1 MVKLSHLWKMNM
13 SKPSLAQGSLF
24 TMEELNGCLYEN
36 IQDFSGSAKLRLF
49 LSPYLKKMFCR
60 VELPVLWVF
69 ANAICKYFSI
79 KRNTNPIPSYL
90 FPREALS
97 IVLLDSGLG
106 GRLSLQ
112 TCQLPVASLQVA
124 QLTVEYQ

>member
-1 MVKLSHLWKMNM
+1 M
-13 SKPSLAQGSLF
+13 
-24 TMEELNGCLYEN
+24 
-36 IQDFSGSAKLRLF
+36 D
-49 LSPYLKKMFCR
+49 R
-60 VELPVLWVF
+60 V
-69 ANAICKYFSI
+69 
-79 KRNTNPIPSYL
+79 PSYL

-112 TCQLPVASLQVA
+112 ACQLPVASLQVA

>member
-1 MVKLSHLWKMNM
+1 MSHLWNMNM

-60 VELPVLWVF
+60 VELPVLWVL
-69 ANAICKYFSI
+69 AKAICKYFYHD
-79 KRNTNPIPSYL
+79 NGTPT
-90 FPREALS
+90 
-97 IVLLDSGLG
+97 
-106 GRLSLQ
+106 LSLG
-112 TCQLPVASLQVA
+112 TCFLGKHSPVFL
-124 QLTVEYQ
+124 

>member
-69 ANAICKYFSI
+69 ANAICKYFYH
-79 KRNTNPIPSYL
+79 KK
-90 FPREALS
+90 EH
-97 IVLLDSGLG
+97 GLC
-106 GRLSLQ
+106 SL
-112 TCQLPVASLQVA
+112 LPVSSGSTLHCSFGLWPWWPSLPPDLSVASSESSGSS
-124 QLTVEYQ
+124 TDC